1 MIREKSNS
9 NIDTIPAKNRT
20 FKKRIKGSFAK
31 NNYLKNPEDI
41 FISNQSGFL
50 NKLLYPE
57 SIAIE
62 IDPGEMRI
70 LNIRK
75 IKQKYQIERWSEV
88 ELKRNGTDR
97 ITKIFQTIQSVLD
110 VHQIKHK
117 KIFLIINGPE
127 VNIRTFTVPKLKG
140 KELKEAIYWK
150 NKNEISNFSDAFIC
164 EFEVLGERKRGDK
177 SELLVQSTV
186 SPERFVNKYLNI
198 LKEIGIEPF
207 RVIVKPF
214 ALSSAI
220 HFLTNAWTLKKKNTV
235 FIDIGREIMLLCFF
249 RNGRLEFVR
258 TLLLGSSKIDRM
270 LTKPIKIKEKEVSLK
285 EVMIER
291 YKRRYGIL
299 REFLNGTDK
308 RFFPFNRLYEYIL
321 PTLRL
326 FVSEINRSLTFYKN
340 KYQVNKIDSI
350 FLTGKGCNLK
360 NLDLFLSA
368 KLQLPVHLIAPS
380 FPSVNWGK
388 YLLGFE
394 YTSCFG
400 ALVDSDKNSNF
411 IPQAI
416 KTEKSYK
423 KKLKLLLLIC
433 SFLLILIS
441 TYSIHLHKERR
452 NLEGAVSQLDSEYQ
466 NLSYSEKKVEDML
479 KQTKELDRRINLG
492 HATINKDTKIV
503 DILKI
508 LSNATHNDIVL
519 SSIEYNFADIS
530 VSSDNIKKA
539 AGVITIKGNVY
550 KNFLSADIILLKY
563 ISTLKSYNYFSDV
576 QLIEEKKQIYDK
588 IFLFKIQL
596 KV

>member
-1 MIREKSNS
+1 MIREKSNI
-9 NIDTIPAKNRT
+9 NTDTVPTENRT
-20 FKKRIKGSFAK
+20 FKKRIKSSFTK
-31 NNYLKNPEDI
+31 NNYLKNPQDI

-50 NKLLYPE
+50 NKLIYPE

-75 IKQKYQIERWSEV
+75 IKQKYQIERWAEV
-88 ELKRNGTDR
+88 ELIRNGTDR

-140 KELKEAIYWK
+140 NELKEAIYWK
-150 NKNEISNFSDAFIC
+150 NKNEISNFSDTFIC
-164 EFEVLGERKRGDK
+164 NFEVLGERKRGDK

-220 HFLTNAWTLKKKNTV
+220 HFLTNAWILEKKNTV

-270 LTKPIKIKEKEVSLK
+270 LTKPIKIKEREVSLK

-299 REFLNGTDK
+299 LEFLNGTDK

-340 KYQVNKIDSI
+340 KYQVNKIDSV

-400 ALVDSDKNSNF
+400 ALVDGDKKSNF

-423 KKLKLLLLIC
+423 KKLKLLLLIG

-441 TYSIHLHKERR
+441 TYSIHLHSERQ

-466 NLSYSEKKVEDML
+466 NLSHSEKKVEDML
-479 KQTKELDRRINLG
+479 KQTKELDRRITLG
-492 HATINKDTKIV
+492 QATINKDTKIV

-508 LSNATHNDIVL
+508 LSNATHSDIVL
-519 SSIEYNFADIS
+519 SSTEYNFADIS
-530 VSSDNIKKA
+530 VSSDNIKKT

-550 KNFLSADIILLKY
+550 KNFLSADLILLKY